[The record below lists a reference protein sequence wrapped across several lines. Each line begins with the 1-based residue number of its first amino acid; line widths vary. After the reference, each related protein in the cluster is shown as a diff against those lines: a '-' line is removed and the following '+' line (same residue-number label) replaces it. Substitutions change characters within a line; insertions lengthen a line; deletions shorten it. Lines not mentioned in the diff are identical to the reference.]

1 MEEQEVLETIN
12 AEMEEPQAVEG
23 NNNNAQF
30 RHDLTAYDAWKK
42 KASTARGILISSM
55 NDDLVYEYQQY
66 QIAHAM
72 WVALRD
78 KFRGT
83 IVSKLRHLTLK
94 FDTYKKVP
102 NKSMKQHLR
111 DMSNMIM
118 ELKSTGH
125 ALTDEQQLQV
135 VIRSLPHS
143 WEHMK
148 VNMTHNENI
157 KSFADIMRHL
167 ELEDERLEAVKPDA
181 QAYVATSNS
190 KNVPG
195 FKRKGNFQKF
205 KGKGKRKFDETGKGP
220 VKGRKFHKRYRGKC
234 GGKKDKTKMTCYNC
248 GNMGH
253 FARECT

>member
-1 MEEQEVLETIN
+1 
-12 AEMEEPQAVEG
+12 
-23 NNNNAQF
+23 
-30 RHDLTAYDAWKK
+30 
-42 KASTARGILISSM
+42 
-55 NDDLVYEYQQY
+55 
-66 QIAHAM
+66 M
-72 WVALRD
+72 WVALRE
-78 KFRGT
+78 KFEGT
-83 IVSKLRHLTLK
+83 TGSKLRQLTIK

-125 ALTDEQQLQV
+125 ALTDEQQVQA
-135 VIRSLPHS
+135 VIRSLPYS

-157 KSFADIMRHL
+157 KTFANIAHHL
-167 ELEDERLEAVKPDA
+167 ELEDERIEAAKPDA
-181 QAYVATSNS
+181 QEYVAASSS

-220 VKGRKFHKRYRGKC
+220 VKGRKFHKHYRGKR
-234 GGKKDKTKMTCYNC
+234 GGKKDKEKMTCYNC

-253 FARECT
+253 FARECTEPKKVLSYLTPSCTNSIYDIFVSRIVLLTEAHPMWTVDSGATHHVARDRSEFVEFRRIPSGS